1 MWRKRIRGN
10 MKNKIFIVGGLLLI
24 TAALLLTMSN
34 VMESQR
40 AGKTASDMLIQIERI
55 EASRADENVQTGENT
70 GAETMQSEPAET
82 QADADE
88 VMPVLSVDGLD
99 CIGTLEIPD
108 LELTLPILN
117 DWSYELLKSAPCR
130 YSGSIQ
136 DNNLV
141 IAGHNYRTHFQKIK
155 WMKAGQQVTFSDL
168 NGNEYRYEVISVD
181 EIDGDDVDGML
192 AGDWDLTLF
201 TCTTSRVA
209 RAAVRCRRIS

>member
-1 MWRKRIRGN
+1 

>member
-1 MWRKRIRGN
+1 
-10 MKNKIFIVGGLLLI
+10 MKNKIFIRGGLLLI
-24 TAALLLTMSN
+24 VAALLLTMNN

-40 AGKTASDMLIQIERI
+40 AGKNASDMLIQIE
-55 EASRADENVQTGENT
+55 ASRADKDINTGENT
-70 GAETMQSEPAET
+70 GAETESQPET
-82 QADADE
+82 AGTQEAGEEA
-88 VMPVLSVDGLD
+88 MPVLSVDGLD
-99 CIGTLEIPD
+99 CIGTLKIPD

-155 WMKAGQQVTFSDL
+155 WMKAGQKVTFTDL
-168 NGNEYRYEVISVD
+168 NGNEYQYEVISVD
-181 EIDGDDVDGML
+181 EIDGEDVEGML

-209 RAAVRCRRIS
+209 RAAVRCRRIN

>member
-1 MWRKRIRGN
+1 
-10 MKNKIFIVGGLLLI
+10 MKNKIFIGTGLLLI
-24 TAALLLTMSN
+24 AAALLLTMNN
-34 VMESQR
+34 VIESQR
-40 AGKTASDMLIQIERI
+40 AGKTANDMLIQIERI
-55 EASRADENVQTGENT
+55 EASRADENANTGENA
-70 GAETMQSEPAET
+70 GAGTESQSEVTGT
-82 QADADE
+82 QEAGEAA
-88 VMPVLSVDGLD
+88 MPVLSVDGLD
-99 CIGTLEIPD
+99 CIGTLKIPD
-108 LELTLPILN
+108 LGLTLPILN

-136 DNNLV
+136 DNDLV

-155 WMKAGQQVTFSDL
+155 WMKAGQQVTFTDL
-168 NGNEYRYEVISVD
+168 NGNEYQYEVISVD